1 MIKEHTAFGSQGQ
14 QIVEFEVQGKNE
26 NLPFKYHTEQE
37 NSRRKEIWTPGSLK
51 YNNAFGR
58 VLDPRACYSLCF
70 WVIIPT

>member
-1 MIKEHTAFGSQGQ
+1 
-14 QIVEFEVQGKNE
+14 VQGKNE